1 MDEQLAGLRI
11 GAYARFS
18 SDKQS
23 ETSASAQV
31 ARLQQWVQ
39 TRGGQLS
46 LEHTYRDEG
55 ISGATNQRPGLIS
68 LMAAVDSRELDVVVV
83 EDLSRLSRDIEHSA
97 SIRKRFAFSGVR
109 LIGIA
114 DGIDTLGNG
123 GDLLYGVKSILSEQY
138 LKDLGDKT
146 SRGLRDRAQVGRVTG
161 ALPYGYASKPAPDG
175 QGKVPF
181 IVAAQAAVVQR
192 IFGMRAAGH
201 SYRDIAKTLNDEGVE
216 PPRGRQ
222 KDSRKRRDGW
232 AMSGVRSMLQNS
244 KYAGRWT
251 FGARSWKKSPT
262 TGKRVVRPAESP
274 VVEVA
279 LPELRIVGEETWSR
293 VQAINEEARERHAT
307 VGPSAYAREGGA
319 STARRVYPLSTL
331 IRCGICGGPMVI
343 EKTQKPRYRCDASRG
358 NGGSCDNSRTV
369 MEEALREAFTSCMLQ
384 YFKRPEVVA
393 HLIETA
399 RAELATVQR
408 TVPDERS
415 EAETAFARTR
425 GKIDN
430 LVDLASTGAA
440 PASILDKIRELEG
453 LANRQERRVEELGA
467 MLAPLDLPRPE
478 DVVARIRDLGALFD
492 KSPKDAR
499 EALKHLLD
507 DGIQLHPLENG
518 HYRARWTVRGGA
530 LFFAGTTKPPASTEG
545 FEERT
550 TLWVAGARFELT
562 TFGL

>member
-1 MDEQLAGLRI
+1 M
-11 GAYARFS
+11 
-18 SDKQS
+18 
-23 ETSASAQV
+23 V
-31 ARLQQWVQ
+31 
-39 TRGGQLS
+39 
-46 LEHTYRDEG
+46 
-55 ISGATNQRPGLIS
+55 
-68 LMAAVDSRELDVVVV
+68 AVDSGELDVVVV
-83 EDLSRLSRDIEHSA
+83 EDLSRLSRDIEHAA
-97 SIRKRFAFSGVR
+97 SVRKRFAFSGVR

-146 SRGLRDRAQVGRVTG
+146 SRGLRDRAQIGRVTG
-161 ALPYGYASKPAPDG
+161 ALPYGYASAAAPDG
-175 QGKVPF
+175 QGKVPV
-181 IVAAQAAVVQR
+181 IVAAQAAIVQR
-192 IFGMRAAGH
+192 IFGMRAAGR

-222 KDSRKRRDGW
+222 RDSRKRRDGW

-251 FGARSWKKSPT
+251 FGARAWKKSPT

-279 LPELRIVGEETWSR
+279 LPELRIVDEETWSC
-293 VQAINEEARERHAT
+293 VEAINEEARKRHAT
-307 VGPSAYAREGGA
+307 EGPSAYAREGGA

-331 IRCGICGGPMVI
+331 IRCGVCGGPMVI

-369 MEEALREAFTSCMLQ
+369 MEEALREAFTSAMLR
-384 YFKRPEVVA
+384 YFDRPEVVS

-399 RAELATVQR
+399 RAELAKVQR
-408 TVPDERS
+408 TVPDERA
-415 EAETAFARTR
+415 EAETALARTQA
-425 GKIDN
+425 KIDN

-440 PASILDKIRELEG
+440 PASILDKIRELEA
-453 LANRQERRVEELGA
+453 LADKQERHLRELGA
-467 MLAPLDLPRPE
+467 ALEPFDAPRPE

-492 KSPKDAR
+492 KSPRDAR

-507 DGIQLHPLENG
+507 DGIQLHPLEDG
-518 HYRARWTVRGGA
+518 RYRARWTVRGGA
-530 LFFAGTTKPPASTEG
+530 LFFAGTTKPPVQTEG
-545 FEERT
+545 LEERT
-550 TLWVAGARFELT
+550 TLWVAGAGFEPT